1 MSEIISSPTP
11 VPPTYQPSPSFD
23 RNISSSS
30 STSSTSTSTDSI
42 LQPTLNLDNHVLLD
56 FPTLDFQPYD
66 RKLKRNGA
74 NTLVFI
80 HNALKKE
87 LAQLITKILPAV
99 ETTFKESDQSDVSP
113 TSIELWVN
121 FRSWWKG
128 LLGFIFFVAEYDE
141 RIVNGLVDTT
151 ATVAKRSLDS
161 KLVNE
166 LTRAKKSVVDR
177 YEYSLE
183 ISLRAI
189 DRALC
194 QFEEMPSDD
203 TLTVVIDKIKQI
215 VNFVL
220 ETIAFSHETAIK
232 CDTVCD
238 VSVRSIENSLFS
250 NLPGKSKS
258 DRLLLL
264 YMCVNWMEDETKQQK
279 WLVKYSMFRSK
290 HHLENAKK
298 VYAEKRASL
307 VENLV

>member
-11 VPPTYQPSPSFD
+11 VPPAYQPSPSFD
-23 RNISSSS
+23 RNTSSSS
-30 STSSTSTSTDSI
+30 SSSSTSTSTDSI

-99 ETTFKESDQSDVSP
+99 ESTFKECNQSDVSP
-113 TSIELWVN
+113 TSIQLWTN

-141 RIVNGLVDTT
+141 KIVNGLVDTT

-166 LTRAKKSVVDR
+166 LIETQAQLGESQK
-177 YEYSLE
+177 
-183 ISLRAI
+183 
-189 DRALC
+189 
-194 QFEEMPSDD
+194 
-203 TLTVVIDKIKQI
+203 KQI
-215 VNFVL
+215 EQL
-220 ETIAFSHETAIK
+220 ERE
-232 CDTVCD
+232 
-238 VSVRSIENSLFS
+238 IERLK
-250 NLPGKSKS
+250 GK
-258 DRLLLL
+258 
-264 YMCVNWMEDETKQQK
+264 
-279 WLVKYSMFRSK
+279 
-290 HHLENAKK
+290 
-298 VYAEKRASL
+298 
-307 VENLV
+307 